1 MDFSKIN
8 TLTDLLNENEKS
20 KSDGDVVMEL
30 CKPVFQHEPEVGM
43 NVAIEILTELLAF
56 HTMVMEK
63 AIEDGDAS
71 IAANWGID
79 SGRLDDVITTLKD
92 IQM

>member
-1 MDFSKIN
+1 MDFSNIN
-8 TLTDLLNENEKS
+8 SLTDLLNENDKVKS
-20 KSDGDVVMEL
+20 EGDLVMEL

-43 NVAIEILTELLAF
+43 NVAIEVLTELLAF

-63 AIEDGDAS
+63 AIDDGDAS

-79 SGRLDDVITTLKD
+79 CGRLDDIITTLKN